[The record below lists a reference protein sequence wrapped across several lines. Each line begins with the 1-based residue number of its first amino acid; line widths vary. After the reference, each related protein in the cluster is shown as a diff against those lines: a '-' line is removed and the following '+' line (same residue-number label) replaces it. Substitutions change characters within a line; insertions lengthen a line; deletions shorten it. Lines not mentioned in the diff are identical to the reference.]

1 MSEVV
6 IFHGDAIHAERV
18 DGRVI
23 VAVKPIVE
31 RLGIDWSSQLHR
43 IKRDEV
49 LDGSMVV
56 TTIETPAGPRESV
69 GLPLELLPGF
79 LFGISAERVSDPAAR
94 AAIIAYKRECH
105 EVLFRHFFGPRE
117 DAQIDWEEAREK
129 LALVRELRLTSG
141 KAAAAKLWAELGLPM
156 PAEEA
161 SPTRAEA
168 TQGVDFVRL
177 FLKERTAE
185 APGGRV
191 SSAQLFAAYSAW
203 ARESN
208 SPEMTA
214 TGFGKTLG
222 MAGLRKLKS
231 NGMSFYLGIRIL
243 HTLELAQE

>member
-6 IFHGDAIHAERV
+6 IFHGDAIHAERL

-31 RLGIDWSSQLHR
+31 RLGVDWEAQRQR

-49 LDGSMVV
+49 LEQATCVIQV
-56 TTIETPAGPRESV
+56 ETPAGPRESV

-94 AAIIAYKRECH
+94 AAIVAYKRECH
-105 EVLFRHFFGPRE
+105 EVLFRHFFGPRDE
-117 DAQIDWEEAREK
+117 AQIDWEEAREK

-141 KAAAAKLWAELGLPM
+141 KAAAAKLWAELGLPL
-156 PAEEA
+156 PAEEPA
-161 SPTRAEA
+161 PTRAEA

-191 SSAQLFAAYSAW
+191 SATELYRAFCAWCTETGSPTMTQTAFGLCARRCGLGKAKAATIYY
-203 ARESN
+203 
-208 SPEMTA
+208 P
-214 TGFGKTLG
+214 
-222 MAGLRKLKS
+222 
-231 NGMSFYLGIRIL
+231 GIRIL
-243 HTLELAQE
+243 HLQELIQG

>member
-31 RLGIDWSSQLHR
+31 RLGIDWNGQFQR
-43 IKRDEV
+43 MKRDEV
-49 LDGSMVV
+49 LEQGMCVI
-56 TTIETPAGPRESV
+56 TIPTPGGVQDAV

-117 DAQIDWEEAREK
+117 APQIDWEEAREK
-129 LALVRELRLTSG
+129 LALVRELRLTHG
-141 KAAAAKLWAELGLPM
+141 KAAAAKLWADLGLPL
-156 PAEEA
+156 PEEA
-161 SPTRAEA
+161 PAPTRADA

-191 SSAQLFAAYSAW
+191 SATELYRAFCAW
-203 ARESN
+203 CTETN
-208 SPEMTA
+208 SPVMTMTA
-214 TGFGKTLG
+214 FGLC
-222 MAGLRKLKS
+222 ARRCGLQKS
-231 NGMSFYLGIRIL
+231 KMQTVYYFGIRIL
-243 HTLELAQE
+243 HLKELVEG

>member
-6 IFHGDAIHAERV
+6 IFHGDAIHAERM

-31 RLGIDWSSQLHR
+31 RLGIDWNGQFQR

-49 LDGSMVV
+49 LEASMCV
-56 TTIETPAGPRESV
+56 THIETPAGPRESV

-117 DAQIDWEEAREK
+117 AAAIDWEEAREK
-129 LALVRELRLTSG
+129 LALVRELRLTHG
-141 KAAAAKLWAELGLPM
+141 KAAAAKLWAELGLPL
-156 PAEEA
+156 PEEA
-161 SPTRAEA
+161 PAPTRADA

-185 APGGRV
+185 AHGGRV
-191 SSAQLFAAYSAW
+191 GSAQLFAAYTAW
-203 ARESN
+203 ARETN
-208 SPEMTA
+208 SPQMTA

-222 MAGLRKLKS
+222 MAGLRRLKS
-231 NGMSFYLGIRIL
+231 NGMAYYLGIRIL

>member
-31 RLGIDWSSQLHR
+31 RLGVDWEAQRQR

-49 LDGSMVV
+49 LEQGACVIQV
-56 TTIETPAGPRESV
+56 PTPGGVQDSV

-79 LFGISAERVSDPAAR
+79 LFGISAERVSDPGAR

-105 EVLFRHFFGPRE
+105 EVLFRHFFGPRDE
-117 DAQIDWEEAREK
+117 VQIDWEEAREK
-129 LALVRELRLTSG
+129 LALVREMRLTSG

-156 PAEEA
+156 PAEEPQ
-161 SPTRAEA
+161 PTRADA

-191 SSAQLFAAYSAW
+191 SASELYRAFCAW
-203 ARESN
+203 CTETGT
-208 SPEMTA
+208 PVMTMTA
-214 TGFGKTLG
+214 FGLC
-222 MAGLRKLKS
+222 ARRCGLSKS
-231 NGMSFYLGIRIL
+231 KVQTVYYLGLRIL
-243 HTLELAQE
+243 HLKELVEG